1 MTTTEP
7 DSGTSPA
14 QRLTVLAGPSG
25 VGKGS
30 VLGLIRRSYPQIWLS
45 ISCTT
50 RHPRPGERDG
60 VEYHFR
66 SRDAF
71 MRMAASNELLEWAE
85 YGGNLYGTPLAPV
98 LQQLGGGC
106 PVLLEVDLQG
116 ARQVRAVLPSARLVF
131 LKPPSW
137 AVLVDRL
144 TGRGTEPAD
153 VIERRLEAARVE
165 LAAEDEFDV
174 TVVNESIEAAAAELV
189 ALMTIT

>member
-98 LQQLGGGC
+98 LQQLDGGC